1 MPTVPDIHRRGTRAD
16 QATVAS
22 PPLTIGT
29 LYFVTD
35 EGLTERWDGATWET
49 YSGGA
54 GALGFYELTGDVTAG
69 PGVGTQAATIAAG
82 AVTYAKLQDVSAA
95 SRLLGRGSAAGAGD
109 VEELT
114 LGTNLSLSGTT
125 LNATGGAGSGDV
137 VGPAASV
144 DGEIALFDATTG
156 KLLKR
161 ATGTGPVKVTSGV
174 LSAAAIDLSGSEV
187 TSDLP
192 LSKLAQASAASRL
205 LGRGSAAGAGD
216 YEEVTLGTNL
226 SLSGTTLNATGGGG
240 GAFALVFRPQAN
252 EPPASA
258 FATLDTRNAHPV
270 LDFDG
275 ATDEEAVFTAVLPA
289 GYAGGGLTVETWWA
303 FTSAT
308 SGSLRVQAA
317 IERIDV
323 SSLDLDADSFAAFQS
338 AGGTAPGTTGQ
349 VIAVTV
355 TFTSGSQMDSLA
367 AGEVFRLKVRRDAD
381 GTSGTDDITTDAELL
396 AVLVKET

>member
-1 MPTVPDIHRRGTRAD
+1 MVAIPIAAFAVPQGATIDQVRLEDFGGAIGFFVDDISFQAAATTPVGGGLTQD
-16 QATVAS
+16 QADARYA
-22 PPLTIGT
+22 PL
-29 LYFVTD
+29 VH
-35 EGLTERWDGATWET
+35 
-49 YSGGA
+49 A
-54 GALGFYELTGDVTAG
+54 GRH
-69 PGVGTQAATIAAG
+69 AAG
-82 AVTYAKLQDVSAA
+82 
-95 SRLLGRGSAAGAGD
+95 GSDLIALD
-109 VEELT
+109 T
-114 LGTNLSLSGTT
+114 LGAPTDVTT
-125 LNATGGAGSGDV
+125 LNATTGAHGLLRKLSGTATEFLNGAGAWAIPAGGGTGDV
-137 VGPAASV
+137 VGPAASI
-144 DGEIALFDATTG
+144 DSEIALFNSTTG

-161 ATGTGPVKVTSGV
+161 ATGTGPAKLTSGV

-205 LGRGSAAGAGD
+205 LGRGSASGAGD
-216 YEEVTLGTNL
+216 YEEITLGTNL
-226 SLSGTTLNATGGGG
+226 SLSGTTLNASGGGAG
-240 GAFALVFRPQAN
+240 TAFALVFRPTAN
-252 EPPASA
+252 EAPAAA

-289 GYAGGGLTVETWWA
+289 GYAGGGLTVQMWWA
-303 FTSAT
+303 FTAAT

-338 AGGTAPGTTGQ
+338 AGGTAPGTSGQ
-349 VIAVTV
+349 VILVSV

-367 AGEVFRLKVRRDAD
+367 AGEPFRLKIRRDAD

-396 AVLVKET
+396 AVVVRET